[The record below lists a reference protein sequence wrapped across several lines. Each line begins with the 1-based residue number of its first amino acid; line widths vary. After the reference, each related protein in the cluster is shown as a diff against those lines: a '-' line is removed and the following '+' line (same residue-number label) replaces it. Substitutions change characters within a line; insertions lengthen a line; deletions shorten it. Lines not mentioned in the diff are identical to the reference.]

1 MENHS
6 SPEKKHM
13 SRNLCENQHWGRKTQ
28 TVIELL
34 EAQCGSVWDLKTPA
48 GSRLKR
54 DLTPFWILSSGALPG
69 SQSKDWREKKITSG
83 FQQQEEE
90 SSRLEICTKHSMLLK
105 TVALKNIIFLEANLL
120 WFYQSLTNL
129 GEGKLSKPSPFQ
141 PSCPSKEGATEVPV
155 KVTAQDTNSLKGW
168 DPIVGLLAS
177 PAPYYHVTKDLFAEV
192 PFPWYIKSGHQ

>member
-90 SSRLEICTKHSMLLK
+90 SSRLEICSKHSMLLK

-141 PSCPSKEGATEVPV
+141 PSCPSKEWATEVPV
-155 KVTAQDTNSLKGW
+155 KVTAQDTNSRKGW

-177 PAPYYHVTKDLFAEV
+177 PTPYYHVTKDLFAEV
-192 PFPWYIKSGHQ
+192 PFPWYTKSGHQ